1 LGADDERGGQSGA
14 APPRRDRLASFFM
27 GASFVLYGAWLAAG
41 IVGHLVGGAVGDPKR
56 LGLDFAFPA
65 MFLAL
70 SIGIGRRHPNVLV
83 WLASAAT
90 AILAERYLG
99 GAWHIVVGAGAGI
112 AVAAL
117 CHKTPRHAN

>member
-1 LGADDERGGQSGA
+1 
-14 APPRRDRLASFFM
+14 M
-27 GASFVLYGAWLAAG
+27 GASILIYAAWIAAG
-41 IVGHLVGGAVGDPKR
+41 IVGHVVGGAVGDPKR

-70 SIGIGRRHPNVLV
+70 SIGIGRRHPNALV

-99 GAWHIVVGAGAGI
+99 GAWHIVLGAGVGI
-112 AVAAL
+112 GVAAL
-117 CHKTPRHAN
+117 GHREPRHAP